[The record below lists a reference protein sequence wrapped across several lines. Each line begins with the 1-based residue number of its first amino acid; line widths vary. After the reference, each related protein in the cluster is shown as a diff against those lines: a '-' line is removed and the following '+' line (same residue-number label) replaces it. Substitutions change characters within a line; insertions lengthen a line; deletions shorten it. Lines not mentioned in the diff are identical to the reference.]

1 MNVHVNVLI
10 FLGGRTTYV
19 FHAGLEGIE
28 IIINKRGLNKIWSL
42 MLNVQHV
49 EELQLSHVQVVD
61 IGIVKNINIDIE
73 IVRRV
78 GNG

>member
-1 MNVHVNVLI
+1 VNALI
-10 FLGGRTTYV
+10 FLDGRTTYV
-19 FHAGLEGIE
+19 FHAGVEGIE

-78 GNG
+78 DNE